1 MYKYK
6 SLQAG
11 QLPWGHLFFLQN
23 LLNLIITKSLKQ
35 EVHDN
40 FSACVNER
48 SSCHLPI
55 IEGIKIYQCH
65 MIKGNGNGFTKSMK
79 KDIMNF
85 Y

>member
-6 SLQAG
+6 SLQAV
-11 QLPWGHLFFLQN
+11 QLPCGHLFFLQN

-35 EVHDN
+35 EVHGN
-40 FSACVNER
+40 FSACMNEH
-48 SSCHLPI
+48 SSCGLPI

-65 MIKGNGNGFTKSMK
+65 MIKGNGFTKSMK
-79 KDIMNF
+79 KDTMNF